1 MNGGE
6 WFPTTTRKEN
16 AMLSNSEF
24 FKAAHKVARETRAN
38 FETYRMAFSA
48 ALKGLYAME
57 KSQKEN
63 RWEATF
69 EAAFEA
75 AEKDADLLHI
85 EEGARAN
92 YVSSNVRSRLNIVT
106 HFDLAKVKDR
116 MTWDPEMTKDTA
128 IYSVMMVKRLESMLE
143 GKSRENAS
151 PRVTARFN
159 ALDEM
164 KAFLN
169 EMCA

>member
-1 MNGGE
+1 MM
-6 WFPTTTRKEN
+6 T
-16 AMLSNSEF
+16 NSEF
-24 FKAAHKVARETRAN
+24 FKAAHAIARETRAN
-38 FETYRMAFSA
+38 FETYRMAFSV

-63 RWEATF
+63 RWEIAF
-69 EAAFEA
+69 KAAFEA
-75 AEKDADLLHI
+75 AEKDADTLQI
-85 EEGARAN
+85 EDSVRTE
-92 YVSSNVRSRLNIVT
+92 YVRRSVIARLNIVPC
-106 HFDLAKVKDR
+106 FSLAKVKDR
-116 MTWDPEMTKDTA
+116 MTWDPEMTKDVA
-128 IYSVMMVKRLESMLE
+128 IYSVMLMAKSLEPTLE

-164 KAFLN
+164 KAFLS